1 MITLLYCTL
10 KKMTSK
16 FKIYSIF
23 VLILKNYVNYV
34 MNKTN
39 KPNKLL
45 LLNII
50 HIYEQI
56 YKVSR
61 GGDYNI
67 FFQSDTTDNNFSLE

>member
-1 MITLLYCTL
+1 
-10 KKMTSK
+10 
-16 FKIYSIF
+16 
-23 VLILKNYVNYV
+23 

-67 FFQSDTTDNNFSLE
+67 FFQSDTTDNNFSLELKGHSYTTNIGI

>member
-1 MITLLYCTL
+1 
-10 KKMTSK
+10 
-16 FKIYSIF
+16 
-23 VLILKNYVNYV
+23 

-67 FFQSDTTDNNFSLE
+67 FFQSDTTDNNFSLEWKGDFYTTDKEQSAREQQVVYQWTVYNTGP